1 MATTTAAA
9 PGAIARVAHE
19 IKRPYVQVFGFLGL
33 VTLIEVQIPSLG
45 QTFRISETLQV
56 VLLMSTAAVKAALVA
71 LYYMHLKYEPRILKL
86 LPVAP
91 LAFVIL
97 LLVVLSTA

>member
-1 MATTTAAA
+1 MATTAAA
-9 PGAIARVAHE
+9 APGGLARVAHE
-19 IKRPYVQVFGFLGL
+19 VKRPYVQVFAFLGL

-45 QTFRISETLQV
+45 QTFHIAEGLQV
-56 VLLMSTAAVKAALVA
+56 VLLMSTALVKAALVA

-91 LAFVIL
+91 LAFVVL

>member
-9 PGAIARVAHE
+9 PAGIGKVAHE

-45 QTFRISETLQV
+45 QTFHIAEWLQV
-56 VLLMSTAAVKAALVA
+56 VLLMTTAAVKAILVA

>member
-1 MATTTAAA
+1 MATTTKTAA
-9 PGAIARVAHE
+9 GGTARVAHE
-19 IKRPYVQVFGFLGL
+19 LKRPYVQVFGFLGL
-33 VTLIEVQIPSLG
+33 VTVIEVQIPSLG
-45 QTFRISETLQV
+45 QTFHISETLQV
-56 VLLMSTAAVKAALVA
+56 ILLMSTALVKASLVA

-97 LLVVLSTA
+97 LLAVLATA

>member
-1 MATTTAAA
+1 MATTAAA
-9 PGAIARVAHE
+9 APGGLARVAHE
-19 IKRPYVQVFGFLGL
+19 VKRPYVQVFAFLGL

-45 QTFRISETLQV
+45 QTFHIPESWQV
-56 VLLMSTAAVKAALVA
+56 ILLMSTAAVKAILVA

-91 LAFVIL
+91 LAFVVL